1 MIDTEKWPAAVFVT
15 GIGTDVGKSYA
26 TGFLAREL
34 ASRSGKSVITQKF
47 IQTGNREFSEDIAV
61 HRQIMG
67 LPMQTVDKLHI
78 TAPVIFSYPASPDLA
93 SRLDSKKLDLTQI
106 DRASEALLSQY
117 DYLLIEGAG
126 GIMVPLE
133 GDYLTIDYIRE
144 RNLPVVVVT
153 NGRLGSVSDTLLTLS
168 AIEHAGIELT
178 ALVYN
183 SHFDKD
189 EVICADTKAY
199 LENRIATRFPEAS
212 FIIF

>member
-93 SRLDSKKLDLTQI
+93 SRLDGKKLDLTQI

>member
-93 SRLDSKKLDLTQI
+93 SRLDGKKLDLTQI

-168 AIEHAGIELT
+168 AIEHTGIELT

>member
-93 SRLDSKKLDLTQI
+93 SRLDGKKLDLTQI

-144 RNLPVVVVT
+144 RNLPAVVVT

-168 AIEHAGIELT
+168 AIEHTGIELT